1 MGSLFARL
9 VKCIKYFLITI
20 RYDICSLTGNDESWV
35 WFWTLEDE
43 EPFVGDQFID
53 VPTPMGMPAV
63 FYRSSSSYV
72 ELFKAIANEFVLQN

>member
-1 MGSLFARL
+1 MHKMFSNF
-9 VKCIKYFLITI
+9 FI
-20 RYDICSLTGNDESWV
+20 RKNNYSLTGNDESWV

-43 EPFVGDQFID
+43 EPLLGDQSIV

-72 ELFKAIANEFVLQN
+72 DLFKAIANEFILQN

>member
-1 MGSLFARL
+1 MHKIFSNFP
-9 VKCIKYFLITI
+9 I
-20 RYDICSLTGNDESWV
+20 RKNNYSLTGNDESWV

-43 EPFVGDQFID
+43 EPLLGDQSIV

-72 ELFKAIANEFVLQN
+72 ELFKAIANEFILQN